1 MSFSKSLK
9 CAATLLL
16 MASASGVPTAALASP
31 GGGVTAETYVTGKL
45 KGAIQQN
52 SDKVK
57 FQTKDDTAVRVQKL
71 TFSPGGF
78 TGWHHH
84 PGIVIVTVQSGTI
97 QMMHSD
103 CSTHEYGQGMPHGSV
118 FIEGE
123 QRVHEASSADGA
135 VVFATYV
142 APNADAPVFR
152 VANAERKRA
161 DENVAQE
168 LRVNSPEGER
178 VVVDAGNR
186 TI

>member
-1 MSFSKSLK
+1 MSFPVSLK
-9 CAATLLL
+9 HAATAVL
-16 MASASGVPTAALASP
+16 MATVSAVPAPLLASP
-31 GGGVTAETYVTGKL
+31 GGGITAETYVTGKL
-45 KGAIQQN
+45 VAGNQQN
-52 SDKVK
+52 SDRVK

-103 CSTHEYGQGMPHGSV
+103 CSIHEYGQGMPHGSV

-123 QRVHEASSADGA
+123 QRVHEASSAGGA

-142 APNADAPVFR
+142 APDANPPVFR
-152 VANAERKRA
+152 V
-161 DENVAQE
+161 ENPVPFCAQ
-168 LRVNSPEGER
+168 
-178 VVVDAGNR
+178 D
-186 TI
+186 

>member
-1 MSFSKSLK
+1 MSFPESLK
-9 CAATLLL
+9 FAATLTF
-16 MASASGVPTAALASP
+16 MSTAVAVPTPLIASP

-45 KGAIQQN
+45 NGPHQQN

-57 FQTKDDTAVRVQKL
+57 LQTKEDTAVRVQKL
-71 TFSPGGF
+71 TFSPGGY

-103 CSTHEYGQGMPHGSV
+103 CSTHEYGQGKPHGSV
-118 FIEGE
+118 FVEGE

-152 VANAERKRA
+152 VENEPPMCATTIDGLARK
-161 DENVAQE
+161 
-168 LRVNSPEGER
+168 PK
-178 VVVDAGNR
+178 
-186 TI
+186 

>member
-1 MSFSKSLK
+1 MSFPGSLRT
-9 CAATLLL
+9 ATFAL
-16 MASASGVPTAALASP
+16 MATAIAIPTSVLASP
-31 GGGVTAETYVTGKL
+31 GGGVTAETFVTGTL
-45 KGAIQQN
+45 KDGNQQN
-52 SDKVK
+52 SDRVK

-118 FIEGE
+118 FVEGE

-135 VVFATYV
+135 VVYATYV
-142 APNADAPVFR
+142 APGANPPVFR
-152 VANAERKRA
+152 VENDVPMCATTMDRLSKR
-161 DENVAQE
+161 
-168 LRVNSPEGER
+168 P
-178 VVVDAGNR
+178 
-186 TI
+186 

>member
-1 MSFSKSLK
+1 MIKLNRLQ
-9 CAATLLL
+9 CAAAVGGL
-16 MASASGVPTAALASP
+16 AALSMVAAPAAASP
-31 GGGVTAETYVTGKL
+31 GGGVTAETYVTGTL
-45 KGAIQQN
+45 KGANQQN

-103 CSTHEYGQGMPHGSV
+103 CSTHEYGPGSPHGSV
-118 FIEGE
+118 FVEGE
-123 QRVHEASSADGA
+123 QRVHEASSAGGA

-142 APNADAPVFR
+142 APNPSSPVFR
-152 VANAERKRA
+152 VENEPPMCTTTIDGLARKPR
-161 DENVAQE
+161 
-168 LRVNSPEGER
+168 
-178 VVVDAGNR
+178 
-186 TI
+186 

>member
-1 MSFSKSLK
+1 MSFPKSLK
-9 CAATLLL
+9 CAATFVLI
-16 MASASGVPTAALASP
+16 ATACTVPTPALASP
-31 GGGVTAETYVTGKL
+31 GSGVTPETFVTGTL
-45 KGAIQQN
+45 KGDNQQN
-52 SDKVK
+52 SDRVK

-123 QRVHEASSADGA
+123 QRVHEASSAGGA
-135 VVFATYV
+135 VVYATYV
-142 APNADAPVFR
+142 APNANPPVFR
-152 VANAERKRA
+152 V
-161 DENVAQE
+161 ENEPPMCATTIDG
-168 LRVNSPEGER
+168 L
-178 VVVDAGNR
+178 AR
-186 TI
+186 TPK

>member
-1 MSFSKSLK
+1 MSFSGSMKRARW
-9 CAATLLL
+9 AATVS
-16 MASASGVPTAALASP
+16 MIAAASAIPTPLLASP

-45 KGAIQQN
+45 KGANQQN
-52 SDKVK
+52 SDRVK
-57 FQTKDDTAVRVQKL
+57 FQTKGDAAVRVQKL

-103 CSTHEYGQGMPHGSV
+103 CSTHEYGQGLPHGSV
-118 FIEGE
+118 FVEGE
-123 QRVHEASSADGA
+123 QRVHEASSAGGA

-152 VANAERKRA
+152 VENDPPMCAATIDDLARK
-161 DENVAQE
+161 
-168 LRVNSPEGER
+168 PK
-178 VVVDAGNR
+178 
-186 TI
+186 